1 MLDDTSRKVLRIL
14 FNLYRGEIFYL
25 DVELISRYSF
35 RSEERVKDAVKK
47 LIELEYLGW
56 NETRNRYKIDHVK
69 FVSDFG

>member
-14 FNLYRGEIFYL
+14 FNLYRGDIFYL
-25 DVELISRYSF
+25 DIELISRYSN
-35 RSEERVKDAVKK
+35 RSEERVKAAVKK

-56 NETRNRYKIDHVK
+56 HETRNRYKIDHVK